1 MPLRLLIDLYQPW
14 RFVTVDIYSHVKRLL
29 NSATV
34 FESSVRV
41 IWTQITVFVSHLL
54 GVAGVGVHQ
63 VHHEADVAVD
73 GGCGLGGV
81 QQLLQPRGR
90 RVAAVREHVEGG
102 GVEQREQL
110 LVATRLLRQA
120 LQGPVGGQAPDKIF

>member
-1 MPLRLLIDLYQPW
+1 MICVLFYCAYRIL
-14 RFVTVDIYSHVKRLL
+14 
-29 NSATV
+29 
-34 FESSVRV
+34 
-41 IWTQITVFVSHLL
+41 SHLL

-73 GGCGLGGV
+73 GGGGLGGV

-102 GVEQREQL
+102 CVEQREQL
-110 LVATRLLRQA
+110 LLSTRLLRQA
-120 LQGPVGGQAPDKIF
+120 LQGAVGGQAPNKVF